1 MNNLFQFTG
10 NKTSAV
16 AVTFMM
22 EVVIPQGIAYVFVF
36 DGFAD
41 WEPASALAELR
52 RTFGFETRSIGLTG
66 EPVTSM
72 GGLRVIP
79 DLPLLDFEPETAA
92 ILILPGGDSWMAVQH
107 PEITYAV
114 QAMES
119 DHRPVAAICAATLAL
134 AHAGVLDDR
143 MHTSNGADFIEKF
156 VPAYLGA
163 SFYKAAPAITDRS
176 VITASGLAPVAFA
189 AEIFRALAPERAD
202 DIATYQSL
210 YVRGFMD

>member
-1 MNNLFQFTG
+1 
-10 NKTSAV
+10 
-16 AVTFMM
+16 M
-22 EVVIPQGIAYVFVF
+22 EVPMPQQIAYVFVF

-52 RTFGFETRSIGLTG
+52 RTFGFETKAMGLSRDS
-66 EPVTSM
+66 VVSM
-72 GGLRVIP
+72 GGLHVVPDIP
-79 DLPLLDFEPETAA
+79 LAEFEPDTAA

-107 PEITYAV
+107 AEITSAV
-114 QAMES
+114 RAMES
-119 DHRPVAAICAATLAL
+119 DRRPVAGICAATLAL
-134 AHAGVLDDR
+134 AHAGLLDDR
-143 MHTSNGADFIEKF
+143 AHTSNGAGFIEKF
-156 VPAYLGA
+156 VPGYAGA
-163 SFYKAAPAITDRS
+163 SHYRAAPAITDRG